1 MEEDGVGT
9 RFSATREVGAVSE
22 TKGLNEKTYKTDQ
35 DLNLLRNLTDQ
46 PPPRQPAGKNVN
58 VVDVV
63 VVVEVRRRESKK
75 RVVHRHTKYTNRN
88 PKITADNP

>member
-1 MEEDGVGT
+1 MVHTKRSQCSLGDKRAST
-9 RFSATREVGAVSE
+9 RKPTRPIKNRPAQGP
-22 TKGLNEKTYKTDQ
+22 
-35 DLNLLRNLTDQ
+35 NLP
-46 PPPRQPAGKNVN
+46 PPPRQPATVNVN

-63 VVVEVRRRESKK
+63 VVVEVRRRESK